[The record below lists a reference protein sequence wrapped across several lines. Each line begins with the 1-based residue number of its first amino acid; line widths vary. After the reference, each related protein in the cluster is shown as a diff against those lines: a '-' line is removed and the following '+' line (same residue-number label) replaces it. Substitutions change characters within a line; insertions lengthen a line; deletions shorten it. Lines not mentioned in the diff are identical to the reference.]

1 MADLVVELYGV
12 RIGALRGT
20 GASLDFVAE
29 PAAVEAFGLD
39 SLVLS
44 VAVPLAV
51 VPARARKE
59 RRQNFFREL
68 LPEGRLLTRLAQEA
82 GVAEH
87 DVAGLLRAY
96 GRDVAGALQI
106 WDPAQPGEPRTPR
119 LERLDDADVAAALTD
134 ASTFPLANKPDG
146 GKTSLNG
153 VQDKIVLA
161 RTDEG
166 WARVLDGYPSTH
178 ILKPVSREHP
188 TIIFDEEYGARFARA
203 LGLSPYST
211 GIERFSGVPA
221 LVVERY
227 DREVRDGGEVPR
239 RLHQEDFNQ
248 ALGTRGDQKYQRYGG
263 KVSLRRIARELSR
276 LGLRES
282 VAGLARLTVLS
293 VAIGNLDM
301 HAKNIALLH
310 PPDGSVTL
318 APAYDVVPQA
328 HLPHD
333 GELALAVDG
342 VYRHAAVERSHL
354 VAEIGSWGVRGA
366 ERLVD
371 ETLTTVAE
379 VAAAESPV
387 AGAHPGLVEDI
398 VRFTT
403 NLRSGRAAGA

>member
-1 MADLVVELYGV
+1 MTDLVVELYGV
-12 RIGALRGT
+12 RAGTLRGAR
-20 GASLDFVAE
+20 ASLDFVADR
-29 PAAVEAFGLD
+29 AAIDAFGLD

-68 LPEGRLLTRLAQEA
+68 LPEGRLLTRLAQEV
-82 GVAEH
+82 GVADH

-106 WDPAQPGEPRTPR
+106 WDPDEPGEPRTPG
-119 LERLDDADVAAALTD
+119 LEPLDDAGVADALAN
-134 ASTFPLANKPDG
+134 ASTFPLANKPNG

-161 RTDEG
+161 RTQEG

-178 ILKPVSREHP
+178 VLKPESHELP

-203 LGLSPYST
+203 LGLTTYST
-211 GIERFSGVPA
+211 RIDRFAGTPA

-227 DREVRDGGEVPR
+227 DREVLDGGEMPHR
-239 RLHQEDFNQ
+239 IHQEDFNQ

-263 KVSLRRIARELSR
+263 KVSLRRISRELSR

-282 VAGLARLTVLS
+282 QVRLTRLMVLS
-293 VAIGNLDM
+293 VALGNLDM

-310 PPDGSVTL
+310 PQDGSVSL
-318 APAYDVVPQA
+318 APAYDVVPQV
-328 HLPHD
+328 HLPND

-342 VYRHAAVERSHL
+342 VYRHAAVDRSHL
-354 VAEIGSWGVRGA
+354 VAEVASWGVRGA

-371 ETLTTVAE
+371 ETLAAVAE
-379 VAAAESPV
+379 VVAREVPV
-387 AGAHPGLVEDI
+387 DGAHPGLVDDV

-403 NLRSGRAAGA
+403 NLRSGRATGA